1 MLNIFYYCTSLTSVT
16 IPNSVTNIGDYAFRD
31 SKALISVVLG
41 REKPVS
47 INSNV
52 FSSVT
57 NTRLYVPKNSKALY
71 SNKAVWKD
79 FDAIIEYP
87 DPDVNQDS
95 SVDVVD
101 VVEIA
106 RHVVGTPSAQFDN
119 ILADLNQDKTVSVAD
134 AVLVVKEIVGE
145 TNWARRFIGV
155 TDNRGVLTLT
165 HNDDRSLSL
174 CMEDEGQ
181 YTAFQFDLMLPE
193 EGDVQMQ
200 LNALRR
206 QGHQLIYNKVDDG
219 HYRVVALSL
228 SNNAFGGQQG
238 EVLNIQ
244 LDGLDGRSVTLENIH
259 FVTLRGTDHRFDDLS
274 ASGATTGM
282 RGASAREQEASAVY
296 RLNGTKQRDS
306 QRGVNIIKGKKY
318 VRK

>member
-1 MLNIFYYCTSLTSVT
+1 MEEPISINRGVFTSLANAT
-16 IPNSVTNIGDYAFRD
+16 
-31 SKALISVVLG
+31 
-41 REKPVS
+41 
-47 INSNV
+47 
-52 FSSVT
+52 
-57 NTRLYVPKNSKALY
+57 LYVPKNSKALY
-71 SNKAVWKD
+71 SNSEVWKA
-79 FDAIIEYP
+79 FKAIIEYP

-95 SVDVVD
+95 YVDVVD
-101 VVEIA
+101 VVDIA
-106 RHVVGTPSAQFDN
+106 RHVVGTPSAQFDD

-145 TNWARRFIGV
+145 TNWTRRFNGV

-165 HNDDRSLSL
+165 RNDDRSLSL

-181 YTAFQFDLMLPE
+181 YTAFQFDLMVPE
-193 EGDVQMQ
+193 GGDVQMQ

-206 QGHQLIYNKVDDG
+206 QGHQLIYNKVGDG

-228 SNNAFGGQQG
+228 NNNAFGGQQG

-244 LDGLDGRSVTLENIH
+244 LDGLDGRSVTLDNIH
-259 FVTLRGTDHRFDDLS
+259 FVTLRGTDHRFNALS
-274 ASGATTGM
+274 ASGATTGVH
-282 RGASAREQEASAVY
+282 GASAREQGGSAVY
-296 RLNGTKQRDS
+296 RLNGTRQRDS